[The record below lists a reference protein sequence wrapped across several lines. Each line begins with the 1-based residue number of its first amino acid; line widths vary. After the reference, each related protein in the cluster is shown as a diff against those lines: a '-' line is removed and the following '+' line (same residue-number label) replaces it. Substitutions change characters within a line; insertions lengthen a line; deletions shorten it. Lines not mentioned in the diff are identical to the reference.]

1 MGVWIWLFGAIV
13 LLILWEVEPD
23 LAIRLILAG
32 LAALGG
38 WLAIRSALRLRAAR
52 RQPVLALSSDQL
64 LVGQPFRL
72 RYGRGA
78 AGAAGVRTVTA
89 RLICRESTTDRS
101 TGQRQSATDAH
112 DWVAQAVEAELARG
126 GGSAELELAIPLDA
140 MHSFRSRHYQIGW
153 RVEVETGP
161 ARGGSG
167 GRVDLPLIVLP
178 AIYEPDE

>member
-13 LLILWEVEPD
+13 LLILWEVDPD
-23 LAIRLILAG
+23 LATRLILAG

-78 AGAAGVRTVTA
+78 AGAAVVRAVTA
-89 RLICRESTTDRS
+89 RLICREATTHRPP
-101 TGQRQSATDAH
+101 GQRQGATDAQ
-112 DWVAQAVEAELARG
+112 DRVAQAVEEEVAQG
-126 GGSAELELAIPLDA
+126 GDSAELELAIPRDA
-140 MHSFRSRHYQIGW
+140 MHSFRSRHHEIGW
-153 RVEVETGP
+153 PVEVETSL

-167 GRVDLPLIVLP
+167 DRVDLPLIVLP
-178 AIYEPDE
+178 ATYEPDE